1 MKSWKDQ
8 YKPEVQKLITEVE
21 QQIQPKLNEIDD
33 QVTYN
38 QQKVLNAFQ
47 KERVAEENLNGATG

>member
-33 QVTYN
+33 QVT
-38 QQKVLNAFQ
+38 
-47 KERVAEENLNGATG
+47 